1 MGDPKRRRKKYEGP
15 RHPWQLDQLEAE
27 LRLVGEYGLRN
38 KRELWRLKTM
48 LSKIRG
54 IARALLGMAEEE
66 RRERQAEYLGMLV
79 KLGLLREGATIDD
92 VLDLDVKDLLERR
105 LQTIVYRRGLAKTI
119 HQARQMVA
127 HGHILVGERRV
138 TVPGYLVKRDEES
151 SISYAPGSPFNEPEH
166 PALASQR
173 A

>member
-27 LRLVGEYGLRN
+27 LKLVGEYGLRN
-38 KRELWRLKTM
+38 KRELWRLKSM

-54 IARALLGMAEEE
+54 IARALLGMTEEE
-66 RRERQAEYLGMLV
+66 RRERQMEYLKMLV
-79 KLGLLREGATIDD
+79 KLGLLREDATIDD

-105 LQTIVYRRGLAKTI
+105 LQTIVYRKGLAKTI
-119 HQARQMVA
+119 HQARQMIV
-127 HGHILVGERRV
+127 HGHILMGERRV
-138 TVPGYLVKRDEES
+138 TVPGYLVKRGEEA
-151 SISYAPGSPFNEPEH
+151 SISYAPKSPFNEPEH
-166 PALASQR
+166 PALTGGR